1 TEYISCAEELPKDG
15 IVVMSKIADEKGERN
30 EQLLKRQ
37 GNLWFVPSGDM
48 YVYYRPTHWR
58 SATTDELLRVRK
70 EFGQREDEERR
81 RIEELD
87 HQIEAEDTKRDS
99 LGGSLDYLK

>member
-1 TEYISCAEELPKDG
+1 MKAEYISCTEELPKDG

-58 SATTDELLRVRK
+58 SATTDELLKVKNSVNVKTENEGESKSLIAKSRPWD
-70 EFGQREDEERR
+70 REA
-81 RIEELD
+81 I
-87 HQIEAEDTKRDS
+87 
-99 LGGSLDYLK
+99 